1 MKRIIRINIIFLLG
15 VLLNSCGSKSDSESL
30 LAHKSGESSK
40 LIVCIQPFGN
50 VTAGYL
56 AYVKNSL
63 QKDFSIVKILPKI
76 NLPRTAFVGIR
87 KRYDANKMLWYLQ
100 DLYVKRK
107 YPNETFLVGVTE
119 SDLCQNRQNP
129 KKWKGKKGFGSPDY
143 RIMGFKMD
151 DGFYAMG
158 TESWAGPDYQT
169 AGIDQAGAQLLV
181 KLAKTVKPDA
191 TLNPNNMVNG
201 QPTPIAGKAFQPSK
215 PQQESLDQL
224 DEVVDKVLAK
234 LRSTK

>member
-1 MKRIIRINIIFLLG
+1 MKSLKLYFVLFLCVILG
-15 VLLNSCGSKSDSESL
+15 ACGSKSDSESL

-40 LIVCIQPFGN
+40 LIVCIQPFGK
-50 VTAGYL
+50 VTAAYL

-63 QKDFSIVKILPKI
+63 QKDFSSVKILPKI

-143 RIMGFKMD
+143 RIMGL
-151 DGFYAMG
+151 G
-158 TESWAGPDYQT
+158 YQPNVPSQKVNINST
-169 AGIDQAGAQLLV
+169 KG
-181 KLAKTVKPDA
+181 
-191 TLNPNNMVNG
+191 LNSNKKE
-201 QPTPIAGKAFQPSK
+201 Q
-215 PQQESLDQL
+215 
-224 DEVVDKVLAK
+224 LAK
-234 LRSTK
+234 LIKHELGHNFGLPHCPNKSCIMRDAEGGNHFDEMTGFCKKCKSQFAKEQ

>member
-63 QKDFSIVKILPKI
+63 QKDFSIVKILPKM

-119 SDLCQNRQNP
+119 SDLCQNRENP
-129 KKWKGKKGFGSPDY
+129 QKWKGKLGFGSLDY
-143 RIMGFKMD
+143 GIMGLGYQPNSKNIVPSQKVNINSTHRLHSSFMRD
-151 DGFYAMG
+151 AEGGNHFDEMTGFCKKCK
-158 TESWAGPDYQT
+158 SQF
-169 AGIDQAGAQLLV
+169 
-181 KLAKTVKPDA
+181 AKE
-191 TLNPNNMVNG
+191 
-201 QPTPIAGKAFQPSK
+201 Q
-215 PQQESLDQL
+215 
-224 DEVVDKVLAK
+224 
-234 LRSTK
+234 